1 MKFKTR
7 SVRTYLVIPVL
18 ILGIFSVI
26 ALVMSGL
33 SLRNVNGISKN
44 IAQKQVRNIICMDEI
59 NKNVI
64 VMQKDVMSYCQ
75 KSQDSEKQS
84 ILKEIKEI
92 KSNNASYFKE

>member
-59 NKNVI
+59 K
-64 VMQKDVMSYCQ
+64 M
-75 KSQDSEKQS
+75 
-84 ILKEIKEI
+84 
-92 KSNNASYFKE
+92 

>member
-44 IAQKQVRNIICMDEI
+44 IAQKQVRNI
-59 NKNVI
+59 
-64 VMQKDVMSYCQ
+64 S
-75 KSQDSEKQS
+75 
-84 ILKEIKEI
+84 
-92 KSNNASYFKE
+92 

>member
-44 IAQKQVRNIICMDEI
+44 IAQKQVRNKYVWMR
-59 NKNVI
+59 
-64 VMQKDVMSYCQ
+64 
-75 KSQDSEKQS
+75 
-84 ILKEIKEI
+84 
-92 KSNNASYFKE
+92 

>member
-75 KSQDSEKQS
+75 KS
-84 ILKEIKEI
+84 
-92 KSNNASYFKE
+92 